1 MRYIGLFFLILI
13 SCAQWKFSST
23 YFYEKPVG
31 SWNHHPYPYLPVDYF
46 SSGPGGELSLGFGYP
61 VAFKFIGKYT
71 SFSTKQYEDYL
82 RKEEGISDTLS
93 AHLFTLLM
101 GAEFT
106 MTPLKWLNPS
116 IDLGIG
122 YFSPSG
128 HEKYRIEDSLYS
140 HPLTFLKKMVGASIG
155 IGLGIPIKRYYRI
168 IPSFRYTLS
177 PCVEY
182 HLYNIK
188 LLSLLEFGLGVEVSF
203 AKVSREREL
212 EKEIALRLQEK
223 LNKTS
228 NSYFEQ
234 GLSLYGMQK
243 YNDAINSFDLAL
255 VFNPDND
262 KAEEWIVTT
271 ERAKKDAMVN
281 SFIEEAKRYYQRGEL
296 IQASDKVSKALSI
309 DSLNMVALQLKKE
322 IDSVY
327 TQKLSIAKEEIRKH
341 ITKGKRFYL
350 KGNYR
355 RAIEEWSEAL
365 EKNPGNKELV
375 SQLGVIKKELRGKI
389 EKRMRL
395 IERYKR
401 EEKWGRVLKHCRW
414 ILSQQPD
421 NVEAKEARR
430 VALASLKEKRERV
443 LNRALKDYKEGRYL
457 KAEKGFK
464 EVLSMDPKNY
474 QAKRYLK
481 RIGKAKVER
490 KDETDLY
497 FKGIQ
502 AYTQGDYETAIF
514 YWEKV
519 LAINPE
525 NRNAKKNIERA
536 RRRLERIKEEG

>member
-1 MRYIGLFFLILI
+1 MKRIGLFFLIFI

-31 SWNHHPYPYLPVDYF
+31 SWKRHPYHPVDYF
-46 SSGPGGELSLGFGYP
+46 SSGSGGEFSLGFGYP
-61 VAFKFIGKYT
+61 VSFRFIGKYT

-82 RKEEGISDTLS
+82 RKKGVSDTVS
-93 AHLFTLLM
+93 AHLFAVLM
-101 GAEFT
+101 DVEFT
-106 MTPLKWLNPS
+106 ITPLKWLNPS

-128 HEKYRIEDSLYS
+128 YEKHTYNDSLYS
-140 HPLTFLKKMVGASIG
+140 YPLTFLKKMGGASIG
-155 IGLGIPIKRYYRI
+155 IGLGIPVKRYYRI

-182 HLYNIK
+182 PLYNIK

-203 AKVSREREL
+203 AKLSREREL

-228 NSYFEQ
+228 NSYFEK

-243 YNDAINSFDLAL
+243 YNDAINNFDLAL

-262 KAEEWIVTT
+262 KAEEWIVKA

-281 SFIEEAKRYYQRGEL
+281 NLIEEAKRYYQRGEL
-296 IQASDKVSKALSI
+296 IQASDKISKALSI

-327 TQKLSIAKEEIRKH
+327 TQKLFIAKEEIRRH

-350 KGNYR
+350 KGDYR
-355 RAIEEWSEAL
+355 RAIEEWREAL
-365 EKNPGNKELV
+365 DKEPENREVKLQLKTAEK
-375 SQLGVIKKELRGKI
+375 QLREEI
-389 EKRMRL
+389 EERMRL

-401 EEKWGRVLKHCRW
+401 EEKWGRVLKHCGW
-414 ILSQQPD
+414 ILSQQPE
-421 NVEAKEARR
+421 NVEAKEAKR
-430 VALASLKEKRERV
+430 VALLRLKERKDRV
-443 LNRALKDYKEGRYL
+443 LNKAIRDYKEGKYL
-457 KAEKGFK
+457 KAEKGFR
-464 EVLSMDPKNY
+464 EVLSMDPENY

-481 RIGKAKVER
+481 RIGKARVER
-490 KDETDLY
+490 KDVSDLY
-497 FKGIQ
+497 LKGIQ

-519 LAINPE
+519 LTINPD

-536 RRRLERIKEEG
+536 KRRLERIKEEG